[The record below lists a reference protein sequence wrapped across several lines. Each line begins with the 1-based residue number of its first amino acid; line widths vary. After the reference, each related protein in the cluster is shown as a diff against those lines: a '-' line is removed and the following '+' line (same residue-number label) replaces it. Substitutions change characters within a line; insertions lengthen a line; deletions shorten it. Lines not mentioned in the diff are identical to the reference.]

1 MPHSTP
7 EGREC
12 VCVCVC
18 VYMCAC
24 TSPVSLSH
32 SGHSDT
38 LTEQVVKIPSTPW
51 MKENWKPCLIPCHS
65 YQEHCKCETRQAEWN
80 FINNTIQDGLKG
92 SNTKPFWN
100 RIKAS
105 RRENTS
111 VSPLK
116 GGGWLHSDSA
126 TKATILF
133 RQFKSIFTK
142 STRNPPPS
150 SLTTETNPSQ
160 ELKISTADVAKLSK
174 RIETLYGTGPS
185 RIPNTLLKT
194 CIVSIAPAISM
205 IFQKSLHTGRQ
216 PADW

>member
-1 MPHSTP
+1 MPHSTQ

-18 VYMCAC
+18 TCVHARRQFLW
-24 TSPVSLSH
+24 VSL
-32 SGHSDT
+32 DT
-38 LTEQVVKIPSTPW
+38 VIHLLSRWWKYQVPPW
-51 MKENWKPCLIPCHS
+51 MKENWKPCLIPSHS

-174 RIETLYGTGPS
+174 RIETLYGTGPG